1 MSRFAQAKTALTKPK
16 LIWRDI
22 TKITLVRSIVNS
34 IFMYAWES
42 LTLTAELEKRTQAF
56 EMPPNVIEQFVE
68 IMLPMRGFT
77 ERPKQPLEIIMNS
90 RH

>member
-1 MSRFAQAKTALTKPK
+1 MSRFAQDTTALTKLK

-42 LTLTAELEKRTQAF
+42 LTLTAGLEKRTQAF
-56 EMPPNVIEQFVE
+56 EMPPNVIEQLVE
-68 IMLPMRGFT
+68 IMLPMRGSQKDPSNHW
-77 ERPKQPLEIIMNS
+77 RI
-90 RH
+90 